1 MTNVPIRCLR
11 KETKDLISSLLNPRK
26 VIPNEN
32 GQSRDWYG
40 LAELCGIGGEKIPNI
55 ERNNDPTKK
64 VLELW
69 SEKNGDEST
78 TAKLISYLEI
88 LERFDVIDDAKSLIE
103 DDEEYYR
110 QYPEGF
116 TASRL
121 EIDDKD
127 IITFDDYERK
137 TAGLPPQTYDAFVLF
152 DDDDIGFAT
161 DIIQTL
167 EGQYN
172 LKLCV
177 KDRDVLG
184 GESNYD
190 SVIRLISTRCNR
202 VVVVM
207 SPSFLLSPSNKYFY
221 TLAQMYGIEREERKI
236 IPCIYKDYPDMPL
249 QIKAYHVLNFN
260 RLQNAFGNF
269 WEQLF
274 KSVKVVTPSST
285 KSNISQETKV
295 PKKTTETTKGI
306 NHVKFDGEQPKQI
319 EPKSPPAES
328 PMPSPTAEI
337 PPSPLSDIPMPTP
350 PTPSTPEESEPC
362 GKGLKKKRS
371 FYKKF
376 INILNQKTD
385 KEKKVEE
392 VPKINEVM
400 KNKKRFLKPNKLKI
414 AVAN

>member
-1 MTNVPIRCLR
+1 MTNIPIRCLR
-11 KETKDLISSLLNPRK
+11 KETRDLISALLNPK
-26 VIPNEN
+26 KIIPNET
-32 GQSRDWYG
+32 GLSRDWYG

-78 TAKLISYLEI
+78 TAKLISYLET
-88 LERFDVIDDAKSLIE
+88 LDRFDVIDDVKLLIE
-103 DDEEYYR
+103 EDAEYYT
-110 QYPEGF
+110 QHPEGF
-116 TASRL
+116 TVSRV

-167 EGQYN
+167 EGQYS

-202 VVVVM
+202 VVVVV
-207 SPSFLLSPSNKYFY
+207 SPSFLGSPSNKYFY
-221 TLAQMYGIEREERKI
+221 TLAQMDGIEREERKI

-249 QIKAYHVLNFN
+249 QIKAYHVLNYT
-260 RLQNAFGNF
+260 RLQSAFGNF
-269 WEQLF
+269 WEQLY
-274 KSVKVVTPSST
+274 KSVKVAKTSST
-285 KSNISQETKV
+285 KSNMISQKETKEV
-295 PKKTTETTKGI
+295 PKKTTESMKLS
-306 NHVKFDGEQPKQI
+306 NHVKFDSEQTKHI
-319 EPKSPPAES
+319 ETKLSTVEIPISSPPI
-328 PMPSPTAEI
+328 PSSNEKLETCQKE
-337 PPSPLSDIPMPTP
+337 
-350 PTPSTPEESEPC
+350 
-362 GKGLKKKRS
+362 LKKKNS
-371 FYKKF
+371 LYQKF
-376 INILNQKTD
+376 RKILNQKTD
-385 KEKKVEE
+385 KQKSVEE
-392 VPKINEVM
+392 VPTINGTM
-400 KNKKRFLKPNKLKI
+400 KKKKRFFKSNKLKI